1 MTSLRPLNTA
11 LAAALV
17 LCTTLTAHSQDFLLY
32 TPKPV
37 ATGTTSISQEGVLVQ
52 EIEIKKGDTLS
63 GISRRYNGRGKY
75 YPQILLFNSI
85 KNPNLIYAGQTLRV
99 PVSHKEASGGER
111 SAKKPSDDAV
121 SRANTATDSKDPEA
135 TASSGS
141 LPAASSP
148 GSELSMQDLKSTRT
162 DKRNKKRKK
171 QPAVVHADKKSAP
184 QNTPGAIA
192 ASPPPAVN
200 KSAAVPPAAAE
211 PNGQKLFEAAVTS
224 YRKDDCQTAL
234 ELLDRFLAENAG
246 SLLAADANLYK
257 AECFLKLSAH

>member
-1 MTSLRPLNTA
+1 MTSPRPLNTA
-11 LAAALV
+11 LAATVV
-17 LCTTLTAHSQDFLLY
+17 LCMALPTHGQDFLLY
-32 TPKPV
+32 TPQPV
-37 ATGTTSISQEGVLVQ
+37 TSSAPNISQEGVLVQ

-99 PVSHKEASGGER
+99 PVSHTEASGVER
-111 SAKKPSDDAV
+111 SVTKPAGI
-121 SRANTATDSKDPEA
+121 RI
-135 TASSGS
+135 
-141 LPAASSP
+141 
-148 GSELSMQDLKSTRT
+148 R
-162 DKRNKKRKK
+162 
-171 QPAVVHADKKSAP
+171 ADKKTSPQAAP
-184 QNTPGAIA
+184 KTIA
-192 ASPPPAVN
+192 VLPPPAER
-200 KSAAVPPAAAE
+200 KSAAVPPPAAVE
-211 PNGQKLFEAAVTS
+211 SSGQKLFETAVTA